1 MKVAVLSPLESGKI
15 VEIASLVSNV
25 PRRWASGFIAV
36 GMGRRRE
43 KCPFDSPTLYVDFIL
58 IFKLRTVHFKPRWLI
73 VRVGARSRGSY
84 GKVEDYEQSS
94 FISDLFSEIECTHYK
109 HRRPNGFFVK
119 KKSLYM
125 TIIRY
130 SFLRSNHD

>member
-43 KCPFDSPTLYVDFIL
+43 KCPFDSPHPFT
-58 IFKLRTVHFKPRWLI
+58 
-73 VRVGARSRGSY
+73 
-84 GKVEDYEQSS
+84 
-94 FISDLFSEIECTHYK
+94 
-109 HRRPNGFFVK
+109 
-119 KKSLYM
+119 
-125 TIIRY
+125 
-130 SFLRSNHD
+130 